1 MVDRAKG
8 QKVMSEH
15 PELWWI
21 LAAVA
26 GGFVSLLLKMAFEYL
41 KNKSGGDLSRVIL
54 NKVETID
61 SRTLLMEKNLDH
73 GVSVAERNTDSYHE
87 FIIALNDLK
96 NMIKADTDATKE
108 LVKEIKA
115 QTKILTE
122 IKNNGNGKK

>member
-1 MVDRAKG
+1 MN
-8 QKVMSEH
+8 EH

-26 GGFVSLLLKMAFEYL
+26 GGFVSLLLKMAFEWL
-41 KNKSGGDLSRVIL
+41 KNKSGGDLSKVIL
-54 NKVETID
+54 AKVETVD
-61 SRTLLMEKNLDH
+61 NRTLLMEQNLAH

-108 LVKEIKA
+108 LIKEVKTQTKVFNNVLVEIKR
-115 QTKILTE
+115 
-122 IKNNGNGKK
+122 NGNGRK